1 MKNLAAF
8 LFLAFG
14 AGKNAARNVN
24 LRKLNEGSISML
36 NRSDTCKQEE
46 VQLGEFGF
54 ALSLVYAMWGRWLTF
69 VQTL

>member
-24 LRKLNEGSISML
+24 LRKMNEGSML
-36 NRSDTCKQEE
+36 NGSDTCKQEE
-46 VQLGEFGF
+46 VQL
-54 ALSLVYAMWGRWLTF
+54 
-69 VQTL
+69 